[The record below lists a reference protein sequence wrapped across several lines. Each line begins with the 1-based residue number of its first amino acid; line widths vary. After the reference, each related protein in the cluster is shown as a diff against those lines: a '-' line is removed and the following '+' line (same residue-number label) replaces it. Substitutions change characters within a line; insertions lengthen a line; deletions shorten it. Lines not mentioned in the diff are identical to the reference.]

1 MTEIIVKKTLHEYL
15 DNVDYSYLNSSRYKP
30 SSFALQFSNFIKL
43 VNGEEGEANKTPPM
57 HLAMLDKIA
66 TDQEY
71 IVNVCFRGSGKALSL
86 DTELPSPMSGYVTIG
101 NVQIGDYIF
110 GENGKPTQVIAKSDV
125 FNKSMYKITLKD
137 KRELKVSVDHINV
150 LIVDGTRVEVTTDV
164 LLQYMEIGKRVFIPL
179 AQAVERPYHRTK
191 IDPYPIGTSIQ
202 RGDIDYITNEYLYN
216 DCQIRELLLEGIL
229 CKDNSV
235 RVPTKRC
242 AKRIVSLVQSLGY
255 VAYIYPSPCTE
266 YYIVEVNKFVKEV
279 EIDSVVSIPNEPSQ
293 CIAVD
298 NESKTFLAGDYIVTH
313 NTTLLM
319 EYMTLYLAVMGE
331 LPGLGRVEGMMYISD
346 TVDNGVKNAR
356 QNIEYRYE
364 NSEFLHKWIREANF
378 TEKYL
383 EFRSVDNKRLGV
395 KMYGATAGIRGS
407 KIFGKRPP
415 LAIGDD
421 VLPEGI
427 ENSPTTL
434 RFIKDVLYKGV
445 NHALDPTRR
454 KFILCGTPFSKGD
467 PLVEAVESGT
477 WAVNVWP
484 VCKEFPVEEN
494 EFQGAWPDRF
504 SYDYLKKQYDL
515 AATNGR
521 ISSFNQEL
529 MLKIAAEEE
538 RLVQEGDIRW
548 YSVVQ
553 LLEKKGNFNFY
564 ITTDFATSDKQ
575 SADYSVISVWAY
587 NNNGDWFWVD
597 GICARQTM
605 DKNINDLFRL
615 VTMYTPQEVGIE
627 VTGQQGAFIRW
638 LQDEMMSRNIW
649 FNLATHGN
657 GNKPGIRPTVNKLSR
672 FNMVLPWFKAGKMYF
687 PNEMKTGKVMT
698 IFMEQLKFI
707 TADGIRGKDDCIDT
721 VSMLIYLNP
730 WKPSVYSTPLVE
742 HNSIWEE
749 MHQPETISSI
759 SSYIV

>member
-1 MTEIIVKKTLHEYL
+1 MTDIIVKKTLHEYL
-15 DNVDYSYLNSSRYKP
+15 DDVDYSYLNSSRYKP

-66 TDQEY
+66 TDQDY

-86 DTELPSPMSGYVTIG
+86 DTELPSLMSGHVTIG
-101 NVQIGDYIF
+101 NVQVGDYIF
-110 GENGKPTQVIAKSDV
+110 GEDGKPTQVIAKSDV

-137 KRELKVSVDHINV
+137 KRELKVSIDHINV
-150 LIVDGTRVEVTTDV
+150 LIIDGTRVEVTTDI
-164 LLQYMEIGKRVFIPL
+164 LLQYMEMGKRVFIPL
-179 AQAVERPYHRTK
+179 AQAVERPYFRTK
-191 IDPYPIGTSIQ
+191 IDPYPIGMSIQ

-216 DCQIRELLLEGIL
+216 DYSTRDLLLEGIL
-229 CKDNSV
+229 CRDSSV
-235 RVPTKRC
+235 RVLTERC

-255 VAYIYPSPCTE
+255 VAYMYLSPCTE
-266 YYIVEVNKFVKEV
+266 YYIVEVDKFAKEV
-279 EIDSVVSIPNEPSQ
+279 EIDSVVRIPNEPSQ

-364 NSEFLHKWIREANF
+364 NSEFLHKWIKEANF

-454 KFILCGTPFSKGD
+454 KFILCGTPFSKED